1 MKAKLEMTGDLW
13 LYCQE
18 GGIAADAFCFHQL
31 SKQQKD
37 TQASFVTIS
46 LDDLVAE
53 HFGAERIMPSG
64 NRHIGMVRI
73 TIEQIDESDP
83 Y

>member
-31 SKQQKD
+31 SKQQKT

-46 LDDLVAE
+46 LDDLVAA

-64 NRHIGMVRI
+64 NRHIGIVRI
-73 TIEQIDESDP
+73 TIERTNESNSH
-83 Y
+83 